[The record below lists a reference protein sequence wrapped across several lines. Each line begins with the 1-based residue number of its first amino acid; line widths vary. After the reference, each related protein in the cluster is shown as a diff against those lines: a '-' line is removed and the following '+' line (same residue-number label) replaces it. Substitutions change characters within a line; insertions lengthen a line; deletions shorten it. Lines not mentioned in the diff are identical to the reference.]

1 MIDEP
6 KGRGEELLECVFVHC
21 RKLHDRLKGLAGRN
35 PRRIK
40 IAAAICCAA
49 VFSFMVV
56 GYAMPREVTVYMD
69 DSLTTVSTMYE
80 TTAKQVDRFLDGHDI
95 DYIAEQDEIDVQ
107 MEDPIED
114 GMEIHIRKAF
124 DVTIEADGGETTVTI
139 LPMTVEEAL
148 AEAEITYDDNDIIE
162 PSLQTRLKK
171 GSQITV
177 KRVTVAEESRIVE
190 VDYQTVEQADSSIAI
205 GDVQVTQKGRKGKI
219 RETFSITYVDGEET
233 ERELV
238 KSETLKKKRN
248 KIISYGTKISSG
260 KPSGL
265 QYQRKIENVRA
276 VSYYFR
282 GNPSGSYG
290 LPCTYG
296 TVAVDPKVI
305 PLGSKLYIEGYG
317 YAIANDVG
325 SAIKG
330 KTVDLYMERFE
341 QCMLWGARWTTVY
354 IIDEA

>member
-1 MIDEP
+1 MIDKP
-6 KGRGEELLECVFVHC
+6 NSRGEKLLEWLFEHC
-21 RKLHDRLKGLAGRN
+21 GKLQDGLKELTDRN
-35 PRRIK
+35 PRRTK
-40 IAAAICCAA
+40 IAAAVCCVAI
-49 VFSFMVV
+49 FGSLVV

-69 DSLTTVSTMYE
+69 DSLTTVPTLYE
-80 TTAKQVDRFLDGHDI
+80 TTAKQVDRFLEVHDI
-95 DYIAEQDEIDVQ
+95 DYIESQDEIDVQ
-107 MEDPIED
+107 MEDGIED

-124 DVTIEADGGETTVTI
+124 DVKIEADGGETTLTI

-148 AEAEITYDDNDIIE
+148 AEAEITYDENDIVE
-162 PSLQTRLKK
+162 PSLQTHLKK

-219 RETFSITYVDGEET
+219 RETFSVTYVDGEET

-238 KSETLKKKRN
+238 NSETLKKKRN
-248 KIISYGTKISSG
+248 KIIGYGTKISFG
-260 KPSGL
+260 KPAGL
-265 QYQRKIENVRA
+265 QYERKIEHVRA

-330 KTVDLYMERFE
+330 NTVDLYMERFE

-354 IIDEA
+354 VLSEP

>member
-1 MIDEP
+1 MIDKP
-6 KGRGEELLECVFVHC
+6 NSRGDKLLEWLFEHC
-21 RKLHDRLKGLAGRN
+21 GKLHKRLKGLADRN
-35 PRRIK
+35 PRRTK
-40 IAAAICCAA
+40 IAAAVCVA
-49 VFSFMVV
+49 VVFGSLIV

-69 DSLTTVSTMYE
+69 DSLTTVSTLYE
-80 TTAKQVDRFLDGHDI
+80 TTAKQVDRFLDVHAI
-95 DYIAEQDEIDVQ
+95 DYIENQDEIDVR
-107 MEDPIED
+107 MEDSIED

-124 DVTIEADGGETTVTI
+124 DVKIEADGGETMLTI

-148 AEAEITYDDNDIIE
+148 AEAEITYDENDIIE
-162 PSLQTRLKK
+162 PSLQTHLKK
-171 GSQITV
+171 GEQITI
-177 KRVTVAEESRIVE
+177 KRVEIKEESRVVE

-219 RETFSITYVDGEET
+219 RETFSIAYVDGEET

-248 KIISYGTKISSG
+248 KIIGYGTKISFG

-276 VSYYFR
+276 VSYYFS
-282 GNPSGSYG
+282 GNRHGSYG
-290 LPCTYG
+290 LPCAYG
-296 TVAVDPKVI
+296 TVAVDPRVI

-330 KTVDLYMERFE
+330 NTVDLYMERFE

-354 IIDEA
+354 ILSEP

>member
-1 MIDEP
+1 MIDKP
-6 KGRGEELLECVFVHC
+6 KGRGEELLECIFAQC
-21 RKLHDRLKGLAGRN
+21 RKVYDRAKGLAGRN
-35 PRRIK
+35 PRRTK
-40 IAAAICCAA
+40 IAAAVCFAA
-49 VFSFMVV
+49 VFSFIVV

-69 DSLTTVSTMYE
+69 DSLTTVSTLYE
-80 TTAKQVDRFLDGHDI
+80 TTAKQVDRFLEVHDI
-95 DYIAEQDEIDVQ
+95 DYIENQDEIDVQ

-124 DVTIEADGGETTVTI
+124 DVKIEADGGETTLTI

-162 PSLQTRLKK
+162 PSLQTYLKK

-177 KRVTVAEESRIVE
+177 KRVEIKEESRIVE
-190 VDYQTVEQADSSIAI
+190 VDYQTIEQADPSITI

-219 RETFSITYVDGEET
+219 RETFSVTYVDGEET
-233 ERELV
+233 ARELV
-238 KSETLKKKRN
+238 NSETLKKKRN
-248 KIISYGTKISSG
+248 KIIGYGTKISFSR
-260 KPSGL
+260 PSVL

-276 VSYYFR
+276 VSYYFS
-282 GNPSGSYG
+282 GNRHGSYG
-290 LPCTYG
+290 LPCAYG

-305 PLGSKLYIEGYG
+305 PLGSRLYIEGYG

-330 KTVDLYMERFE
+330 NTVDLYMERFE

-354 IIDEA
+354 VLSEP

>member
-1 MIDEP
+1 MIDKP
-6 KGRGEELLECVFVHC
+6 KGRGEELLECVFAHY
-21 RKLHDRLKGLAGRN
+21 RKLYDRAKGLAGWN
-35 PRRIK
+35 PRRVK
-40 IAAAICCAA
+40 IAAAVCFAA
-49 VFSFMVV
+49 VFSFIVV

-69 DSLTTVSTMYE
+69 DSLTTVSTLYE
-80 TTAKQVDRFLDGHDI
+80 TTAKQVDRFLEVHDI
-95 DYIAEQDEIDVQ
+95 DYIESQDEIDVQ
-107 MEDPIED
+107 MEDGIED

-124 DVTIEADGGETTVTI
+124 DVKIEADGGETTLTI

-148 AEAEITYDDNDIIE
+148 AEAEITYDENDIVV
-162 PSLQTRLKK
+162 PSLQTHLKK

-248 KIISYGTKISSG
+248 KIIGYGTKISFG

-265 QYQRKIENVRA
+265 QYERKIEHVRA
-276 VSYYFR
+276 VSYYFS
-282 GNPSGSYG
+282 GNPRGSYG

-330 KTVDLYMERFE
+330 NTVDLYMERFE

-354 IIDEA
+354 VLSEP